1 MKRVAIIPPGTDT
14 AKMVVAPGMRAGDLL
29 FLSGSTGFKDG
40 KLVGPDVESQA
51 RQAFENQRRVLEA
64 AGSSLD
70 NVVKVNCHLTHPDR
84 DLQGW
89 NKVFKEYFP
98 TNPPARATVGG
109 ALVREGAVVE
119 IEIVATV

>member
-1 MKRVAIIPPGTDT
+1 MRV
-14 AKMVVAPGMRAGDLL
+14 GDLL

-40 KLVGPDVESQA
+40 KVVGPDVESQA

-70 NVVKVNCHLTHPDR
+70 NVVKVNCHLTHPER
-84 DLQGW
+84 DLPGW

-109 ALVREGAVVE
+109 SLVREGAVVE